1 MTRILTTI
9 ALNFVLLVSAQA
21 IAADAGVPS
30 TITKHQM
37 FVQMVNCMKKLMSVH
52 KELSYNAAEKVCKVQ
67 LNGQSNN
74 SDTVARVASDSPA
87 KP

>member
-9 ALNFVLLVSAQA
+9 ALSLVLLVSAQA

-30 TITKHQM
+30 TISKHQM
-37 FVQMVNCMKKLMSVH
+37 FVQMVNCMKKLMSAN
-52 KELSYNAAEKVCKVQ
+52 KELSYNAAERVCRVQ
-67 LNGQSNN
+67 VNSQSN
-74 SDTVARVASDSPA
+74 SSETATRVASDSRA